1 MRTILT
7 SKKIP
12 IGTIALFGL
21 FLLVMAVTYMLT
33 KPPERPAELE
43 GVLRPDFKLLQ
54 PFKLTDHNN
63 TIFDEKRLQ
72 GKWSF
77 VFFGYTSCPD
87 VCPATLYALSSVHGL
102 LVDEASGSMN
112 NKQPDDMQVVFIS
125 VDPARDTTEKLA
137 DYVTYFNKNFIGSTA
152 DKTEIDKLARQFGAG
167 YILEEE
173 TSAGAYNVSHT
184 SAIFLVDPYGRLVA
198 SFSQP
203 HQPSTIVSLYK
214 KIRTYFSW
222 D

>member
-1 MRTILT
+1 MT

-12 IGTIALFGL
+12 IGTIVIFGV
-21 FLLVMAVTYMLT
+21 FLLVMAVTYILT
-33 KPPERPAELE
+33 KPAERPAELE

-54 PFKLTDHNN
+54 PFKLTGHNN
-63 TIFDEKRLQ
+63 TVFDEKRLQ

-87 VCPATLYALSSVHGL
+87 VCPATLYVLSSVHGL
-102 LVDEASGSMN
+102 LVDETGTA
-112 NKQPDDMQVVFIS
+112 PDDMQVIFIS

-137 DYVTYFNKNFIGSTA
+137 DYVTYFNKNFIGTTA
-152 DKTEIDKLARQFGAG
+152 NKAEIDKLTRQFGAG
-167 YILEEE
+167 YIFEEE
-173 TSAGAYNVSHT
+173 TSAGEYNVAHT

-203 HQPSTIVSLYK
+203 HQPATIVSLYK

>member
-1 MRTILT
+1 MT

-12 IGTIALFGL
+12 IGTIVIFGV
-21 FLLVMAVTYMLT
+21 FLLVMAVTYILT
-33 KPPERPAELE
+33 KPAERPAELE

-54 PFKLTDHNN
+54 PFKLTGHNN
-63 TIFDEKRLQ
+63 TVFDEKRLQ

-87 VCPATLYALSSVHGL
+87 VCPATLYVLSSVHGL
-102 LVDEASGSMN
+102 LVDETG
-112 NKQPDDMQVVFIS
+112 KIPDDMQVVFIS

-137 DYVTYFNKNFIGSTA
+137 DYVTYFNKDFIGITA
-152 DKTEIDKLARQFGAG
+152 DKTEIDKLAKQFGAG
-167 YILEEE
+167 YIFEEE
-173 TSAGAYNVSHT
+173 TSAGEYNVAHT

-203 HQPSTIVSLYK
+203 HQPATIVSLYK

>member
-1 MRTILT
+1 MI

-12 IGTIALFGL
+12 IGTIVIFGF
-21 FLLVMAVTYMLT
+21 FLLVMAVTYVIT

-63 TIFDEKRLQ
+63 TVFDEKRLQ

-87 VCPATLYALSSVHGL
+87 VCPATLYVLSSVHGL
-102 LVDEASGSMN
+102 LVDETG
-112 NKQPDDMQVVFIS
+112 KIPDDMQVLFVS
-125 VDPARDTTEKLA
+125 VDPARDTPEKLA
-137 DYVTYFNKNFIGSTA
+137 DYVTYFNKDFIGATA
-152 DKTEIDKLARQFGAG
+152 EKTEIDKLSRQFGAG
-167 YILEEE
+167 YIFDEE
-173 TSAGAYNVSHT
+173 TAAGVYNVSHT
-184 SAIFLVDPYGRLVA
+184 SAIFLVDPFGRLA
-198 SFSQP
+198 ATFSQP

>member
-1 MRTILT
+1 MT
-7 SKKIP
+7 SKKLP
-12 IGTIALFGL
+12 IGTIVIFGI
-21 FLLVMAVTYMLT
+21 FLLVMAATYILT

-43 GVLRPDFKLLQ
+43 GVLRPGFKLLQ

-63 TIFDEKRLQ
+63 TVFDEKRLQ

-87 VCPATLYALSSVHGL
+87 VCPATLFVLNSVHGL
-102 LVDEASGSMN
+102 LLDESGGST
-112 NKQPDDMQVVFIS
+112 DDMQVVFVS
-125 VDPARDTTEKLA
+125 VDPARDTVNKLA
-137 DYVTYFNKNFIGSTA
+137 DYVTYFNKDFIGTTA
-152 DKTEIDKLARQFGAG
+152 DKTEIEKLARQFGAG
-167 YILEEE
+167 YIFEEE
-173 TSAGAYNVSHT
+173 TSAGVYNVSHT
-184 SAIFLVDPYGRLVA
+184 SAIFLIDPTGRLVA

-203 HQPSTIVSLYK
+203 HQPATIISLYK

>member
-1 MRTILT
+1 MV

-12 IGTIALFGL
+12 IGTIVIFGF
-21 FLLVMAVTYMLT
+21 FLLVMAVTYVMT

-43 GVLRPDFKLLQ
+43 GVLRPDFRLLH

-63 TIFDEKRLQ
+63 TVFDEKRLQ

-87 VCPATLYALSSVHGL
+87 VCPATLYVLSSVHGL
-102 LVDEASGSMN
+102 LVDETGEI
-112 NKQPDDMQVVFIS
+112 PEDMQVIFIS
-125 VDPARDTTEKLA
+125 VDPARDTIEKLA
-137 DYVTYFNKNFIGSTA
+137 EYVTYFNKDFIAATA
-152 DKTEIDKLARQFGAG
+152 DKTEIDKLTKQFGAG
-167 YILEEE
+167 YMFEEE
-173 TSAGAYNVSHT
+173 IEPGIYNVAHT
-184 SAIFLVDPYGRLVA
+184 SAIFLVDPFGRLAA

-203 HQPSTIVSLYK
+203 HQPSTIVSQYK

>member
-1 MRTILT
+1 MT

-12 IGTIALFGL
+12 IGTIVIFGF
-21 FLLVMAVTYMLT
+21 FLLVMAVTYVMT

-43 GVLRPDFKLLQ
+43 GVLRPDFRLLQ

-63 TIFDEKRLQ
+63 AVFDEQRLQ
-72 GKWSF
+72 GKWNF

-87 VCPATLYALSSVHGL
+87 VCPATLYVLKSVHGL
-102 LVDEASGSMN
+102 LVDETG
-112 NKQPDDMQVVFIS
+112 KIPDDMQVIFVS
-125 VDPARDTTEKLA
+125 VDPARDTPEKLA
-137 DYVTYFNKNFIGSTA
+137 EYITYFNKDFIGATA
-152 DKTEIDKLARQFGAG
+152 DKAEIDKLAMQFGAG
-167 YILEEE
+167 YILEDEIE
-173 TSAGAYNVSHT
+173 PGIYNVAHT
-184 SAIFLVDPYGRLVA
+184 SAIFLVDPYGRLAA

-203 HQPSTIVSLYK
+203 HQPTTIVSQYK

>member
-1 MRTILT
+1 MT
-7 SKKIP
+7 SKKLP
-12 IGTIALFGL
+12 IGTIVIFGI
-21 FLLVMAVTYMLT
+21 FLLVMATTYILT

-63 TIFDEKRLQ
+63 TVFDEKRLP

-87 VCPATLYALSSVHGL
+87 VCPATLFVLSSVHGL
-102 LVDEASGSMN
+102 LVDESADST
-112 NKQPDDMQVVFIS
+112 DDMQVVFVS
-125 VDPARDTTEKLA
+125 VDPARDTTKKLA
-137 DYVTYFNKNFIGSTA
+137 DYVTYFNKDFIGTTA
-152 DKTEIDKLARQFGAG
+152 DKTEIEKLARQFGAG
-167 YILEEE
+167 YIFEEE
-173 TSAGAYNVSHT
+173 TSAGVYNVSHT
-184 SAIFLVDPYGRLVA
+184 SAIFLIDPTGRLVA

-203 HQPSTIVSLYK
+203 HQPATIISLYK
-214 KIRTYFSW
+214 KIQTYFSW

>member
-1 MRTILT
+1 MI

-12 IGTIALFGL
+12 IGTIVIFGF
-21 FLLVMAVTYMLT
+21 FLLVMAVTYVMT

-43 GVLRPDFKLLQ
+43 GVFRPDFRLLH

-63 TIFDEKRLQ
+63 TVFDERNLLD
-72 GKWSF
+72 KWSF

-87 VCPATLYALSSVHGL
+87 VCPATLYVLSSVHGL
-102 LVDEASGSMN
+102 LVDETG
-112 NKQPDDMQVVFIS
+112 KIPDDMQVVFIS
-125 VDPARDTTEKLA
+125 VDPARDTPEKLA
-137 DYVTYFNKNFIGSTA
+137 DYITYFNKDFIGTTA
-152 DKTEIDKLARQFGAG
+152 DKTEIDKLALQFGAG
-167 YILEEE
+167 YIIEEE
-173 TSAGAYNVSHT
+173 TSPGEYNVAHT
-184 SAIFLVDPYGRLVA
+184 SAIFLVDPFGRLVA

-203 HQPSTIVSLYK
+203 HQPSTIVSQYK

>member
-1 MRTILT
+1 MT

-12 IGTIALFGL
+12 IGTIVIFGF
-21 FLLVMAVTYMLT
+21 FLMVMVVTYVMT

-63 TIFDEKRLQ
+63 AVFDEQKLQ

-87 VCPATLYALSSVHGL
+87 VCPATLYVLSSVHGL
-102 LVDEASGSMN
+102 LVDEIG
-112 NKQPDDMQVVFIS
+112 KTPEDMQVLFIS
-125 VDPARDTTEKLA
+125 VDPARDTPEKLA
-137 DYVTYFNKNFIGSTA
+137 EYVTYFNKDFISATA
-152 DKTEIDKLARQFGAG
+152 EKTEIDKLARQFGAG
-167 YILEEE
+167 YIFEEE
-173 TSAGAYNVSHT
+173 VAAGIYNVSHT
-184 SAIFLVDPYGRLVA
+184 SAIFLVDPFGRLA
-198 SFSQP
+198 ATFSQP
-203 HQPSTIVSLYK
+203 HQPTTIVSLYK

>member
-1 MRTILT
+1 MT
-7 SKKIP
+7 SKKLP
-12 IGTIALFGL
+12 IGTIVIFGI
-21 FLLVMAVTYMLT
+21 FLLVMAATYILT

-63 TIFDEKRLQ
+63 TVFDEKRLQ

-87 VCPATLYALSSVHGL
+87 VCPATLFVLSSVHGL
-102 LVDEASGSMN
+102 LLDESGSST
-112 NKQPDDMQVVFIS
+112 DDMQVVFVS
-125 VDPARDTTEKLA
+125 VDPARDTTNKLA
-137 DYVTYFNKNFIGSTA
+137 DYVTYFNKDFIGTTA
-152 DKTEIDKLARQFGAG
+152 DKTEIEKLARQFGAG
-167 YILEEE
+167 YIFEEE
-173 TSAGAYNVSHT
+173 TSAGVYNVSHT
-184 SAIFLVDPYGRLVA
+184 SAIFLIDPTGRLVA

-203 HQPSTIVSLYK
+203 HQPATIISLYK

>member
-1 MRTILT
+1 MT

-12 IGTIALFGL
+12 IGTIVIFSF
-21 FLLVMAVTYMLT
+21 FLLVMAITYVLT
-33 KPPERPAELE
+33 KPPERPPELE
-43 GVLRPDFKLLQ
+43 GVLRPDFKLLH
-54 PFKLTDHNN
+54 PFKLTDHNK
-63 TIFDEKRLQ
+63 TVFDEKRLL

-87 VCPATLYALSSVHGL
+87 VCPTTLYELSSVHGL
-102 LVDEASGSMN
+102 LVDETG
-112 NKQPDDMQVVFIS
+112 KTPDDMQVVFIS
-125 VDPARDTTEKLA
+125 VDPTRDSTEKLA
-137 DYVTYFNKNFIGSTA
+137 EYVTYFNKNFIGTVA

-173 TSAGAYNVSHT
+173 TSAGVYNVSHT
-184 SAIFLVDPYGRLVA
+184 SAIFLIDPYGRLVA
-198 SFSQP
+198 TFSQP
-203 HQPSTIVSLYK
+203 HQPSNITSQYK

>member
-1 MRTILT
+1 MKTLMT
-7 SKKIP
+7 SKKLP
-12 IGTIALFGL
+12 IGTIVIFGF

-43 GVLRPDFKLLQ
+43 GVLRPDFRLLQ

-63 TIFDEKRLQ
+63 TVFDEKRLQ

-77 VFFGYTSCPD
+77 IFFGYTSCPD
-87 VCPATLYALSSVHGL
+87 ICPATLYVLSSVHGL
-102 LVDEASGSMN
+102 LVDETG
-112 NKQPDDMQVVFIS
+112 KIPDDMQVVFIS

-137 DYVTYFNKNFIGSTA
+137 KYVTYFNKDFIGTIA

-167 YILEEE
+167 YIIEEE
-173 TSAGAYNVSHT
+173 TSAGEYNVSHT
-184 SAIFLVDPYGRLVA
+184 SAIFLIDPYGRLVA

-203 HQPSTIVSLYK
+203 HQPSTITSLYK